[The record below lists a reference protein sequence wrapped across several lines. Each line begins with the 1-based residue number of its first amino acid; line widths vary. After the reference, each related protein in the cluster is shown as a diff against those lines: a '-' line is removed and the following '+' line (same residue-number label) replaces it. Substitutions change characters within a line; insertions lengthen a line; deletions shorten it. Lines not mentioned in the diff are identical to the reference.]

1 MYQRWT
7 RITPL
12 WEQNKSPDA
21 NNFLARTEDFFQNTA
36 SGSLLRGNICSDLT
50 VYASTF
56 DDFYAK
62 QVPASFQG
70 LKLLCNKGCSLVK
83 VT

>member
-1 MYQRWT
+1 M
-7 RITPL
+7 
-12 WEQNKSPDA
+12 WEQNKSKDA

-36 SGSLLRGNICSDLT
+36 SGSLLRGNIFSDLT
-50 VYASTF
+50 VYVSTF

-70 LKLLCNKGCSLVK
+70 LELLFNKVLSMVK

>member
-1 MYQRWT
+1 M
-7 RITPL
+7 

-36 SGSLLRGNICSDLT
+36 SGSFLRGNIFSDLT
-50 VYASTF
+50 VYVSTF

-70 LKLLCNKGCSLVK
+70 LELLCNKVLSMVK